1 MNVTKIIGAV
11 ALVLVGAAAYWQFAG
26 PSTAQT
32 ATVETSSE
40 SEANVMPDNE
50 FGITEMSIGNP
61 DAAVTVIEYAS
72 FTCPH
77 CARFHANQFK
87 ELKADYIDTG
97 KINFIYRDVFFDRPG
112 LWASLVARCGGRD
125 RFFGIS
131 DMIYAEQSEWLA
143 ADDAVGISNNLRR
156 IGKVAGLSDAELET
170 CLTDAQN
177 AENLYAWF
185 QANAEADNIRSTPT
199 LMINGEQYANMNY
212 SELSDLIDAKLGE

>member
-1 MNVTKIIGAV
+1 
-11 ALVLVGAAAYWQFAG
+11 
-26 PSTAQT
+26 
-32 ATVETSSE
+32 
-40 SEANVMPDNE
+40 MPDNE

-87 ELKADYIDTG
+87 ELKADYIDAG